1 MEEKNNDNN
10 DSDDTIIDTE
20 FILPLLKDSNS
31 NQKIISLITE
41 YMSLPLNEKTT
52 RYLVNKNIRNIK
64 NPVTSD
70 LLLHYLCKNDDNF
83 SLLKLI
89 NPNQVEKEQKNNLG
103 QTLLHIAVKNKCY
116 KISKYLIESG
126 INLQLKDNNNN
137 TPLHIATKNGDYN
150 IVKLIMKYNPKLNIL
165 NNNKETP
172 LDIAFKKNDKILI
185 NLLNNKENNDKI
197 DNKIINRR
205 IKKEYSYRGN
215 NADKSTKSNICGSST
230 NNFSLDTKN
239 ETDNQSLNIYRKK
252 IVSKDSK
259 KIKCNKTIIKNSKF
273 NDDISSTPDKKISFN
288 SFNHLSPLVS
298 KARIIYRKTS
308 PKLIK
313 NNMDSY
319 IEFNNDSNLEEY
331 EYNLKKLSPRKT
343 GNISCFS
350 DKKGES
356 KLINKSN
363 IIKIES
369 INNHRLDLEPK
380 VKVIEYDKLK
390 DNRVKSQKNNYSYL
404 GLKNLESNKY
414 NIKKVRNTIIQ
425 NTPFVSFKKQKKKKE
440 ELNQEKLLEFL
451 KEIGMQQYG
460 NILISEGFDDINLI
474 LKQMKEGF
482 PILDD
487 SLKELGISYPGDRA
501 KILIRMQQVS
511 GGFDFD
517 FPFEQVFFKNNLSI
531 QRWLNKEGFPKYI
544 HNFIDAG
551 YQSLELLL
559 IQMASKYKINEK
571 ILKNEIFII
580 DDEDR
585 ISILKSLENN
595 SEKYVYELRKKGYVQ
610 RTFSKMVNNKSDYF
624 CNIM

>member
-20 FILPLLKDSNS
+20 FILPLLNDSNS

-89 NPNQVEKEQKNNLG
+89 NPNPVEKEQKNNLG

-288 SFNHLSPLVS
+288 AFNHLSPLVS

-390 DNRVKSQKNNYSYL
+390 DNRVKSQKNNYSYI

>member
-20 FILPLLKDSNS
+20 FILPLLNDSNS

-89 NPNQVEKEQKNNLG
+89 NPNPVEKEQKNNLG

-288 SFNHLSPLVS
+288 AFNHLSPLVS